1 MTETQLVPIR
11 ESRRAALARKRAEK
25 AQDKAE
31 LRSITE
37 SSVLDVRREQHIN
50 SDGLYLP
57 VFYSEEAKQIARSVI
72 GRENRDMALSVGA
85 VTSPFAGTMFG
96 GTAALI
102 AGEMLGTA
110 TTGLILGAAI
120 LSTGFITGGVFL
132 SKLKWGWVEDKRI
145 LAKMTEQSM
154 IDFSVW
160 AKNRYGINTL
170 SLPEFCE
177 SATAITTGVWSRA
190 SHAYVTDTKTSRNYM
205 ICSTESGALYLSLY
219 VPNFAD
225 NGGKPT
231 EIPTLSKALPT
242 WSQKVLEAQSV
253 LLVVLPSE
261 ATELYSQ
268 LVESVTRLRKQALS
282 AEMTHQLDRTMN
294 TVQTVLKKYEEMSEL
309 NPPKKV
315 DEDVTEFFRNQLAFV
330 DALAQEHVTELT
342 KGLGVELS
350 AAQEAIRVNS
360 LHLTK

>member
-1 MTETQLVPIR
+1 MTKTQLIPIR
-11 ESRRAALARKRAEK
+11 ETRMAAIARRRAEK
-25 AQDKAE
+25 AQNKAE

-72 GRENRDMALSVGA
+72 GRENKDMAFSVGA
-85 VTSPFAGTMFG
+85 ITSPFAGAMFG
-96 GTAALI
+96 GITALI
-102 AGEMLGTA
+102 TGEMLGT
-110 TTGLILGAAI
+110 TTAGLISGAAI

-132 SKLKWGWVEDKRI
+132 SKLKLGSAGKRM
-145 LAKMTEQSM
+145 LAKMTEQSI

-170 SLPEFCE
+170 SLPEFSE

-190 SHAYVTDTKTSRNYM
+190 SHAYVTDKVTSRNYM
-205 ICSTESGALYLSLY
+205 ICSTEDGALYLSLY

-225 NGGKPT
+225 NGGTPT

-242 WSQKVLEAQSV
+242 GSQKALEAQSV
-253 LLVVLPSE
+253 RLVVLPSE

-268 LVESVTRLRKQALS
+268 LVESVTRLRKQVLS
-282 AEMTHQLDRTMN
+282 TEMTHQLDRTMN

-330 DALAQEHVTELT
+330 DRLAQEHVAELA

-360 LHLTK
+360 LHLMK